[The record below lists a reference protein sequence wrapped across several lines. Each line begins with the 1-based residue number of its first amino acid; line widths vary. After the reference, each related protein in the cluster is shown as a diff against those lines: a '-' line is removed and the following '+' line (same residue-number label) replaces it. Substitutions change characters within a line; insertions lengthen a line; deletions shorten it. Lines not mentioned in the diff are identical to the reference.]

1 MDRIETLKIFSAIKA
16 EYRNHFKDITAVDA
30 NAMVDLWTDMFA
42 DVDYNIVGAAVKSY
56 MLTNTSGHPPKVG
69 QINEIIRK
77 LTQPEAMTE
86 QEASNLIFKAL
97 SNSIYNAESE
107 FDKLPPILQ
116 TLVGSPNMLREW
128 AMMDS
133 DTVHSVVAS
142 NIMRSYR
149 VAEER
154 HRVKEA
160 LPSNIRAMLEE
171 AANRMSI
178 DGNMALITD

>member
-1 MDRIETLKIFSAIKA
+1 MDRAETLKIFSVIKA
-16 EYRNHFKDITAVDA
+16 EYRNHFKDISAVDA
-30 NAMVDLWTDMFA
+30 NAMVDLWTEMFA
-42 DVDYNIVGAAVKSY
+42 DVDYGIVGAAVKSY
-56 MLTNTSGHPPKVG
+56 ILSNTSGHPPKVG
-69 QINEIIRK
+69 QINELIKK
-77 LTQPEAMTE
+77 LTEPEPMTE

-97 SNSIYNAESE
+97 SNGIYKAESE

-133 DTVHSVVAS
+133 DTVKSVIAS

-171 AANRMSI
+171 ASNRLSLE
-178 DGNMALITD
+178 A

>member
-1 MDRIETLKIFSAIKA
+1 MDRAETLKIFSVIKA
-16 EYRNHFKDITAVDA
+16 NYGNFFKNTTKTDA
-30 NAMVDLWTDMFA
+30 EAMVSLWEEMFC
-42 DVDYNIVGAAVKSY
+42 DEPYNVVGAAVKSFIASDVEGY
-56 MLTNTSGHPPKVG
+56 PPTVG
-69 QINEIIRK
+69 KIKEYIRK

-86 QEASNLIFKAL
+86 QEASNIIFKAI
-97 SNSIYNAESE
+97 SNSLYNAEVE

-116 TLVGSPNMLREW
+116 TLVGSPYMLREW

-133 DTVHSVVAS
+133 DTVHSVISS

-160 LPSNIRAMLEE
+160 LPSNIKAMLEE
-171 AANRMSI
+171 ASNRLSI
-178 DGNMALITD
+178 EA